1 MASCCNENDE
11 GIAALRRNQARV
23 LWAVL
28 ALNAVMFVG
37 EFTAGWLAGSTA
49 LLADSLDMLGD
60 ALVYGLS
67 LFVIDRGLRAKAGSA
82 GLKGSIMLVFGLVV
96 AAEVGYKA
104 LYGAVPVSGIMAIAG
119 AIALAGNLFCLVLLT
134 RHRSDDVNMG
144 SAWICSRND
153 LIANSGVILAAGLV
167 ALTHSVWPDIIIGG
181 VIAAVFLRS
190 SMSVLSDALANWR
203 RASGTGAAGR
213 ARGAG

>member
-1 MASCCNENDE
+1 MACCCNENDAD
-11 GIAALRRNQARV
+11 IAALRRNQARV

-37 EFTAGWLAGSTA
+37 EFTAGWLAQSTA

-60 ALVYGLS
+60 SLVYALS
-67 LFVIDRGLRAKAGSA
+67 LFVIDRGGRAKAGAA
-82 GLKGSIMLVFGLVV
+82 GFKGSIMLAFGLIV
-96 AAEVGYKA
+96 AADVLYKA
-104 LYGAVPVSGIMAIAG
+104 FHGAAPVSAIMAVAG
-119 AIALAGNLFCLVLLT
+119 TLALIGNVVCLILLT
-134 RHRSDDVNMG
+134 RHRGDDVNMG

-190 SMSVLSDALANWR
+190 SIGVLADALAHWR
-203 RASGTGAAGR
+203 QAGDTRDVGR
-213 ARGAG
+213 APGSG